1 MDKDDCIEFLSTAKV
16 GALAVLFFLV
26 CACSSNPSA
35 ERLANADYG
44 SELSTDECR
53 TIAEETIANG
63 MRDPSSARFRNST
76 CSKGVWDAVPLFSM
90 RRAYGWVQEGEVN
103 GRNVFGGTGG
113 FRPYKVLIRNGSVVR
128 YCIRER
134 AGGYCVPLEI

>member
-1 MDKDDCIEFLSTAKV
+1 MNRDVSIEFSNSAKL
-16 GALAVLFFLV
+16 GSLAVLFLLV
-26 CACSSNPSA
+26 CACSSNRSA

-44 SELSTDECR
+44 SELGSDECR

-63 MRDPSSARFRNST
+63 MRDPSSAQFRNST
-76 CSKGVWDAVPLFSM
+76 CSKGVWDAVPLFNM

-103 GRNVFGGTGG
+103 GRNVFGGSGG